1 MLNLITMSIF
11 LFLIVLTGWTL
22 TTYFVFMDA
31 QKSIREELQNLFN
44 ICKMFVKSLKS
55 LIGILVSNSRSSES
69 DKANTIENNMSN
81 ESKQLLSLVEPD
93 QEMVAKS
100 LEVVDDENNDRALA
114 SFSPEVIEVINAEE
128 EKIA

>member
-1 MLNLITMSIF
+1 
-11 LFLIVLTGWTL
+11 
-22 TTYFVFMDA
+22 MDA

-44 ICKMFVKSLKS
+44 ICKMFFKSLKS